1 MVKFIGSPNVE
12 EGGTD
17 NGTSRN
23 ASKGNRYIRAV
34 RFMAFP
40 PGKESRKEYIIVYF
54 DVILLTPLSGACQ
67 GNYTIRIYR

>member
-34 RFMAFP
+34 RVMAFY
-40 PGKESRKEYIIVYF
+40 PGKESSKE
-54 DVILLTPLSGACQ
+54 
-67 GNYTIRIYR
+67 